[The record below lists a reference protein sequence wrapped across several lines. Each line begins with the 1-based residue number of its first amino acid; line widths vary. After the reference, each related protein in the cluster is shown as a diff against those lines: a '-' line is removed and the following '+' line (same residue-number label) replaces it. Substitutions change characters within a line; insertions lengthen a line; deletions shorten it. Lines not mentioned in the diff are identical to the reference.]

1 MKTRRPIIEIDE
13 ELCDGCGQC
22 VPACEEGAIQIID
35 GKARLVA
42 EKLCDGLGAC
52 LGHCPRGAIRMVE
65 REAEAFDEEAVKE
78 HLQKGA
84 PPKEASCACPGA
96 QMQFFSQAP
105 ASALGHWPIQLRLV
119 PPQAPFLQGARL
131 LLAADC
137 VGFAHPAFHQEF
149 LPGRALLI
157 GCPKFDDP
165 EAYVEKLAAIFEEA
179 SPKEIQIVVME
190 VPCCKSFVM
199 IVKKALEKAGK
210 RQNFKVV
217 VISVKGEVLGEE
229 VWQ

>member
-1 MKTRRPIIEIDE
+1 MARIKRQIVEIDE

-52 LGHCPRGAIRMVE
+52 LGHCPRGAIRIVE

-78 HLQKGA
+78 HLKKA
-84 PPKEASCACPGA
+84 EEPCACPGA
-96 QMQFFSQAP
+96 KMRFFAESP
-105 ASALGHWPIQLRLV
+105 SSALVHWPIQLRLV
-119 PPQAPFLQGARL
+119 PPQAPFLKGADL

-137 VGFAHPAFHQEF
+137 VGFAHPSFHQDF

-157 GCPKFDDP
+157 GCPKFDDQN
-165 EAYVEKLAAIFEEA
+165 AYVEKLAAIFREA
-179 SPKEIQIVVME
+179 GPREIRVVVME

-199 IVKKALEKAGK
+199 IVKKALELAGK
-210 RQNFKVV
+210 KQPFKVS
-217 VISVKGEVLGEE
+217 VISIKGEVLGEE
-229 VWQ
+229 VWS